1 MSRTGR
7 RPSRLVDGWRTRIED
22 DVSELPDDEYFM
34 RLALREAA
42 RAAAHDDVP
51 VGAVVVRRGEVVGAA
66 HNEREL
72 RQSPTAHAEI
82 LAIEEAAARIGHW
95 RLLETT
101 IYVTVEPCPMCA
113 GAISQA
119 RIPRLVFGAR
129 DEKAGAAGT
138 VFDIARDPRL
148 NHFTEVRSRVLEDES
163 VELLQ
168 RFFAERREAGEK

>member
-1 MSRTGR
+1 MTSTSCGWPCAR
-7 RPSRLVDGWRTRIED
+7 RRGPRG
-22 DVSELPDDEYFM
+22 
-34 RLALREAA
+34 AA
-42 RAAAHDDVP
+42 GAP

-119 RIPRLVFGAR
+119 RVPRLVFGAR

>member
-1 MSRTGR
+1 MN
-7 RPSRLVDGWRTRIED
+7 
-22 DVSELPDDEYFM
+22 ELPDDEYFM
-34 RLALREAA
+34 RLALREAT
-42 RAAAHDDVP
+42 RAVAHDDVP
-51 VGAVVVRRGEVVGAA
+51 VGAVVVRDGEVIASA

-82 LAIEEAAARIGHW
+82 LAIEEAARRIGHW

-101 IYVTVEPCPMCA
+101 IYVTIEPCPMCA

-119 RIPRLVFGAR
+119 RVPRLVYGAR

-163 VELLQ
+163 IRLLQ
-168 RFFAERREAGEK
+168 EFFNRRREAGEK

>member
-1 MSRTGR
+1 MT
-7 RPSRLVDGWRTRIED
+7 
-22 DVSELPDDEYFM
+22 ELTEDEYFM

-42 RAAAHDDVP
+42 RAVAHDDVP
-51 VGAVVVRRGEVVGAA
+51 VGAVVVRNGEVIAAA

-72 RQSPTAHAEI
+72 RQLPTAHAEI
-82 LAIEEAAARIGHW
+82 LAIEEAAQRIGHW

-101 IYVTVEPCPMCA
+101 IYVTIEPCPMCA

-129 DEKAGAAGT
+129 DDKAGAAGS

-163 VELLQ
+163 IELL
-168 RFFAERREAGEK
+168 REFFNRRREAGEK

>member
-1 MSRTGR
+1 MN
-7 RPSRLVDGWRTRIED
+7 
-22 DVSELPDDEYFM
+22 ELTDDEYFM

-42 RAAAHDDVP
+42 RAVAHDDVP
-51 VGAVVVRRGEVVGAA
+51 VGAVVVRDGEVIAAA

-101 IYVTVEPCPMCA
+101 IYVTIEPCPMCA

-119 RIPRLVFGAR
+119 RIPRLVYGAR

-163 VELLQ
+163 VALLQ
-168 RFFAERREAGEK
+168 EFFNRRREAGEK